1 MTATTSQ
8 PKKTPL
14 NPQAQILDAASE
26 EIRRIVKDAFLMR
39 DTRERTN
46 RLVWDVVRR
55 AVGKLTVPALK
66 DAARRS
72 LLDFYGEQVKIFD
85 AIPVTIRDVMI
96 AYAFL
101 SGYSRVGTMTR
112 REAVGIIGGA
122 SGLPPDEIIMDKGAG
137 IGQPMHKWY
146 KEYTDKYV
154 KPTLDRLMREI
165 PRDPDD
171 LRRDSERRNSLRN
184 RAEMEVRYDD
194 HLRQIEDFRAKGTK
208 LVIASTHAD
217 CSDRCRPWQGRVYSL
232 DGTSGT
238 APDGRKYV
246 PLEDATDIF
255 YTTKAGKVYKNGL
268 LGFNCRHFLVEYQP
282 FLRFPRPSA
291 EKQREEYKITLT
303 QRQMERDVRR
313 LRVEADTWRG
323 IDADRARKATKQAA
337 EAYSRYRDFSRAHDR
352 AYYPSRVQ
360 I

>member
-1 MTATTSQ
+1 
-8 PKKTPL
+8 
-14 NPQAQILDAASE
+14 
-26 EIRRIVKDAFLMR
+26 MR
-39 DTRERTN
+39 D
-46 RLVWDVVRR
+46 
-55 AVGKLTVPALK
+55 
-66 DAARRS
+66 
-72 LLDFYGEQVKIFD
+72 
-85 AIPVTIRDVMI
+85 
-96 AYAFL
+96 
-101 SGYSRVGTMTR
+101 
-112 REAVGIIGGA
+112 
-122 SGLPPDEIIMDKGAG
+122 
-137 IGQPMHKWY
+137 
-146 KEYTDKYV
+146 
-154 KPTLDRLMREI
+154 I

-303 QRQMERDVRR
+303 QRSMERDVRR

-323 IDADRARKATKQAA
+323 IDADRARKATKKAT
-337 EAYSRYRDFSRAHDR
+337 EAYRRYRDFSKAHDR